1 MAQRLRFPKM
11 NLVIHTF
18 NGGFMGLSASLLV
31 LGLIGGLAFLVF
43 ISLAILDRVEE
54 FKINR

>member
-1 MAQRLRFPKM
+1 
-11 NLVIHTF
+11 
-18 NGGFMGLSASLLV
+18 MGLSTSLLV